1 MSYITHTWQ
10 DLLQNFSSLRVI
22 LKIKYL
28 NISLILYRAVVNY
41 LRNLQISPKVPE
53 YKKEEQFLE
62 DKMQTFGVIS

>member
-10 DLLQNFSSLRVI
+10 DLLQNFSSLRII

-41 LRNLQISPKVPE
+41 LRNLQISHKVPE

>member
-41 LRNLQISPKVPE
+41 LRNLQISHKVPE

>member
-41 LRNLQISPKVPE
+41 LRNLQISHKVPE

-62 DKMQTFGVIS
+62 YKMQTFGVIS

>member
-41 LRNLQISPKVPE
+41 LRNLQISHKVPE
-53 YKKEEQFLE
+53 YKKEEQ

>member
-1 MSYITHTWQ
+1 MSYITYTWQ

-28 NISLILYRAVVNY
+28 NISLIFYRAVVNS
-41 LRNLQISPKVPE
+41 LRNLQISHKVPE

>member
-41 LRNLQISPKVPE
+41 LRNLQISHKVPE

-62 DKMQTFGVIS
+62 DKMQIFGVIS

>member
-10 DLLQNFSSLRVI
+10 DLLQTVSSLRVI

-28 NISLILYRAVVNY
+28 NISLILYKAVVNS
-41 LRNLQISPKVPE
+41 LRNLQISHKVPE

>member
-10 DLLQNFSSLRVI
+10 DLLQNFSYLRVI

-28 NISLILYRAVVNY
+28 NISLILYRAVVNS
-41 LRNLQISPKVPE
+41 LRNLQIFHKVPE

-62 DKMQTFGVIS
+62 D